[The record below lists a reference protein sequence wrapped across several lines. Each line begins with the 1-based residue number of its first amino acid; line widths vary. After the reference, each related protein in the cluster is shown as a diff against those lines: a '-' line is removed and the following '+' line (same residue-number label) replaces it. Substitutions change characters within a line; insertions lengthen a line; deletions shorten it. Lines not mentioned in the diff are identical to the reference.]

1 MQNTKNEASTAILKF
16 RSIIN
21 SLVFLYLGWSL
32 GEHQEWSKYSNF
44 EVSVNAPLMFYI
56 PGVTAPRRHRSKM
69 FPFINPLHNLDQ
81 EKKFTASKKGRSKV
95 FPDMN
100 TLHSLNQAKIETAPK
115 EDRSKIL
122 SYTSPL
128 HNFDQMKKY
137 DEYKHISPF
146 ALRMVKTLQS
156 FDHSEGKRVRKE
168 QISTVSLSRNGYNPK
183 FMKYNITTKF
193 AELVDIFPT
202 LSDLAGLPK
211 IPLCPV
217 NSSLIKLCTEGT
229 SLLPVIFRNTFNQS
243 DSFKWKSATFSQ
255 YPRPSD
261 FPTEYSDQPNLKNIK
276 IVGYSMRTKNS
287 RYTEWISFDPVL
299 FRANWS
305 EIHARELYLYDL
317 DPLEMHNVAGLKK
330 YSELIELLSQKLKNG
345 WRGALS

>member
-1 MQNTKNEASTAILKF
+1 
-16 RSIIN
+16 
-21 SLVFLYLGWSL
+21 
-32 GEHQEWSKYSNF
+32 
-44 EVSVNAPLMFYI
+44 MFYI

-69 FPFINPLHNLDQ
+69 FPFINPLFNLDQ
-81 EKKFTASKKGRSKV
+81 ENNDTASKKHRSKV

-100 TLHSLNQAKIETAPK
+100 PRHSLNQAKKDTAPK
-115 EDRSKIL
+115 GHRSKVL

-137 DEYKHISPF
+137 VEYKHISPF
-146 ALRMVKTLQS
+146 ALTMVKTLLS
-156 FDHSEGKRVRKE
+156 FDHSEGKRVKKE
-168 QISTVSLSRNGYNPK
+168 QISSVSLSRNVYKPK
-183 FMKYNITTKF
+183 FTKYNITTNF
-193 AELVDIFPT
+193 AEMVDIFPT
-202 LSDLAGLPK
+202 LSDLAGLPT

-229 SLLPVIFRNTFNQS
+229 SLLPVIFRNAFNQS

-261 FPTEYSDQPNLKNIK
+261 FPSENSDQPKLKNIK

-287 RYTEWISFDPVL
+287 RYTEWISFNPVL

-305 EIHARELYLYDL
+305 EIHARELYLYDG

-330 YSELIELLSQKLKNG
+330 YSELVKSLSQKLKNG